1 MTASPDATALVTE
14 IRSGDTSAVD
24 RLLPLVYEE
33 LRRIAHI
40 HLGRERSGH
49 TLSTTALVHEAY
61 LKLVDQSR
69 AEWQDRA
76 HFCAIASRAMRRI
89 LIDYARHRN
98 AQKRGGKQVPVSLDE
113 AEIAVDESVS
123 TLLAID
129 DALDRLAEMDE
140 RSAKVVEYRFFGGL
154 LEDEIAE
161 VMEMSVRTVRRDWR
175 KARAWLHKEMDP
187 ETE

>member
-1 MTASPDATALVTE
+1 MSSTPDATDLV
-14 IRSGDTSAVD
+14 IDVRIGDTNAVD
-24 RLLPLVYEE
+24 RLFPVVYDE

-40 HLGRERSGH
+40 HLASERPDH

-69 AEWQDRA
+69 MKWQDRV

-89 LIDYARHRN
+89 LIDHARQRN
-98 AQKRGGKQVPVSLDE
+98 ALKRGGREDPLRLDDVVV
-113 AEIAVDESVS
+113 AINESAS

-129 DALDRLAEMDE
+129 DALDRLADMDE

-154 LEDEIAE
+154 MEEEIAE
-161 VMEMSVRTVRRDWR
+161 VLGTSTRTVRRDWV

-187 ETE
+187 NIK